1 MLLLAAGQLI
11 NDTNQSIQQRSILNL
26 FFIAELRMG
35 EEGIE
40 VMRALLRTQ
49 PQCLF
54 SCIRLAFQVLLRSFD
69 YIISIY

>member
-1 MLLLAAGQLI
+1 
-11 NDTNQSIQQRSILNL
+11 
-26 FFIAELRMG
+26 MG